1 MKEISPT
8 SFRNRDVT
16 GALRLLAA
24 HGNVHR
30 TSRTN
35 TRRSKRAHMRT
46 LTIRCG
52 RHAWRDAQCVRATEI
67 YHLIMKCGISAQTI
81 EAK

>member
-35 TRRSKRAHMRT
+35 TRRRKRAHMETVSPCEPRGP
-46 LTIRCG
+46 I
-52 RHAWRDAQCVRATEI
+52 I
-67 YHLIMKCGISAQTI
+67 
-81 EAK
+81 

>member
-24 HGNVHR
+24 QGNVHR

-35 TRRSKRAHMRT
+35 TRRRKRAHMRT

-52 RHAWRDAQCVRATEI
+52 DMLGEMGSECVPPTYI
-67 YHLIMKCGISAQTI
+67 T
-81 EAK
+81 